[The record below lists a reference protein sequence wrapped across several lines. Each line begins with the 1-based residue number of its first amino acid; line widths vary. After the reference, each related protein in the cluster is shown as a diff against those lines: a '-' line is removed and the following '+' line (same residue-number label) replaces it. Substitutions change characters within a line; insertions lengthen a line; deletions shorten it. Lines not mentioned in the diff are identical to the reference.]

1 MSRIGKKII
10 WSYLII
16 VMLTVLISMSIIRAD
31 FEKNL
36 NERIRRDLASDA
48 MNISAQIEEDR
59 VFFQNLYNYDIEAD
73 VRDLFPSDAA
83 FKYSVRFA
91 STNIFITNKDK
102 IILYTSWKDDDR
114 NLIDFIKSEEIRSE
128 YFMAESSI
136 RDNNGQVIG
145 YVLTIAKKED
155 VSAINAMVREAS
167 MLGMAMSIIVAVF
180 LAFIFENN
188 ITGPIKK
195 LRKNVQNF
203 KIDEADTNDW
213 ETINS
218 KDEIADLNR
227 DIP

>member
-83 FKYSVRFA
+83 SNTLSDLHQPIYLLPTRTKSS
-91 STNIFITNKDK
+91 STRHGKTM
-102 IILYTSWKDDDR
+102 T
-114 NLIDFIKSEEIRSE
+114 EIS
-128 YFMAESSI
+128 
-136 RDNNGQVIG
+136 
-145 YVLTIAKKED
+145 
-155 VSAINAMVREAS
+155 
-167 MLGMAMSIIVAVF
+167 
-180 LAFIFENN
+180 
-188 ITGPIKK
+188 
-195 LRKNVQNF
+195 
-203 KIDEADTNDW
+203 
-213 ETINS
+213 
-218 KDEIADLNR
+218 
-227 DIP
+227 